1 MDKFLLTLA
10 ATINIGLLVVIVL
23 AFFTRKEK
31 DDVSTRTY
39 IFSMIVFGINVTTLL
54 VNGFK

>member
-10 ATINIGLLVVIVL
+10 ATINVGLLVVIVL
-23 AFFTRKEK
+23 AFFTRKER

-39 IFSMIVFGINVTTLL
+39 IFSMIVFGINVITLTVYGL
-54 VNGFK
+54 K

>member
-1 MDKFLLTLA
+1 MDKFLLALA
-10 ATINIGLLVVIVL
+10 ATINVGLLVVIVL

-39 IFSMIVFGINVTTLL
+39 IFSMIVFGINVITLTVYGL
-54 VNGFK
+54 K

>member
-31 DDVSTRTY
+31 DGVSTRTY